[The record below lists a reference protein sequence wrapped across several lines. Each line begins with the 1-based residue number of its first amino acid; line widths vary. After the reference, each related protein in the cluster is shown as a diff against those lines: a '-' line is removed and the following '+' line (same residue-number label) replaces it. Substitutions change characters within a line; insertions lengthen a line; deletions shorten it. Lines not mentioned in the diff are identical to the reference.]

1 MKTFNREH
9 LINNYINESLDN
21 MDWASLSALAADMIA
36 NNVND
41 LNDNELINMINEV
54 YPHLIES
61 ESENV

>member
-1 MKTFNREH
+1 MQTFNREH